1 MKYRAVPILGI
12 MLILLAGHSWAQQE
26 EATASGSRKV
36 VNRVAPMYPVLARP
50 LKLSGSVKMEAVV
63 AMNGNVK
70 SVQVRG
76 GNPILAQAAE
86 NAVRQWRWEPAPR
99 ESHEPVEVKFAAQ

>member
-1 MKYRAVPILGI
+1 MKRRAVPILGI
-12 MLILLAGHSWAQQE
+12 ALFLFASHGWAQEQ
-26 EATASGSRKV
+26 AISTGSRKV

-63 AMNGNVK
+63 ATNGNVK
-70 SVQVRG
+70 AVQVRG

-86 NAVRQWRWEPAPR
+86 NAVRQWRWEPATH
-99 ESHEPVEVKFAAQ
+99 ESHEPVEVKFDPQ